1 MGNKIQLT
9 PGELKT
15 QAAELQTL
23 SAEYDALF
31 GTIIGELESVNTHW
45 SPNLAHNF
53 TGKITSAQNK
63 CKHITHMLDAGAK
76 ALIVPHVNTVDEV
89 KKLISYGKFAPLG
102 NRGYCASAD
111 GGWGRDACYAEGMEG
126 YMRMANE
133 RTLLIPQCETMGC
146 LENLEEIVNLDG
158 VAGIFIGP
166 YDLSIAMGIPGQ
178 FEHPDHIAAIE
189 RIRKVCAEA
198 GKLCIVFCDSAEKAN
213 AYFRQGFPNVT
224 LSVDAFMLL
233 NAVSALVDTAKEI

>member
-1 MGNKIQLT
+1 M
-9 PGELKT
+9 
-15 QAAELQTL
+15 
-23 SAEYDALF
+23 
-31 GTIIGELESVNTHW
+31 
-45 SPNLAHNF
+45 
-53 TGKITSAQNK
+53 
-63 CKHITHMLDAGAK
+63 
-76 ALIVPHVNTVDEV
+76 
-89 KKLISYGKFAPLG
+89 
-102 NRGYCASAD
+102 
-111 GGWGRDACYAEGMEG
+111 DACYADGMEG

-146 LENLEEIVNLDG
+146 LANLEEIVNLDG